1 MPTIRRMKAK
11 LALLG
16 EGGVGKTSLIR
27 RFVLNEYED
36 AYLHTVGTRVSKIEL
51 TVPHGAD
58 VEVHMDMSIFDIMGQ
73 RGFRDMI
80 RETYFHGAQ
89 ALMAVCDITRKDSL
103 TALNEWIPAASEI
116 SGDVPLY
123 IVVNKKDLIERRAI
137 TEDDIHRIGESF
149 GAPFVLTSAKTG
161 EFVEDAFNSL
171 AIEIVD
177 RAIREEQA
185 RAAERGLRSK
195 ILTLLAKRGPI
206 GLRKQQFLEILRGI
220 AYDELMQELS
230 SLEREGLVTV
240 AWQGPTD
247 FSAQITPLGERS
259 ARGAMSFEDA

>member
-16 EGGVGKTSLIR
+16 EAGVGKTSLIR

-36 AYLHTVGTRVSKIEL
+36 TYLHTVGTRVSKIGL
-51 TVPHGAD
+51 TVPHGSD

-89 ALMAVCDITRKDSL
+89 ALMAVCDITRRDSL
-103 TALNEWIPAASEI
+103 AALNDWIPAALEI
-116 SGDVPLY
+116 AGDVPLY
-123 IVVNKKDLIERRAI
+123 IVVNKKDLIDRRAI
-137 TEDDIHRIGESF
+137 ADEEIHRIAESF

-171 AIEIVD
+171 AIEIAD
-177 RAIREEQA
+177 RAIREERA
-185 RAAERGLRSK
+185 RAAERGLRTK
-195 ILTLLAKRGPI
+195 VLTLLAKRGSV
-206 GLRKQQFLEILRGI
+206 GLKKQQFLEILRGI
-220 AYDELMQELS
+220 AYDELVQELS
-230 SLEREGLVTV
+230 NLEREGVVTL
-240 AWQGPTD
+240 AWHGPAD
-247 FSAQITPLGERS
+247 FSAHITPLGERS
-259 ARGAMSFEDA
+259 ARGAMGLEDA